1 MLKKIILTLFACS
14 CLSMAADAA
23 TILANQKTATFP
35 DTVEIRMR
43 TTMTMQGMPV
53 QTVESRLISK
63 GKGKSVTEIKSPLMN
78 MKIIR
83 NGDQISVTDLKTGA
97 TLPSQM
103 AEQMGTPDINQDV
116 GNVEDYLAPVKE
128 GTLWRLSPVN
138 PARATLFYSEELKRV
153 VKIQQTVQPG
163 IQSET
168 SIKYCGR
175 ECPFPGLP
183 AFIEIVAQA
192 NGQAAGKIL
201 LEIISVQK
209 PASISD
215 ALFAI
220 PKK

>member
-1 MLKKIILTLFACS
+1 MLKKIILSLFMCS

-23 TILANQKTATFP
+23 TILANQKTAAFP
-35 DTVEIRMR
+35 DTAEIRMR
-43 TTMTMQGMPV
+43 TTMTMQGMPA

-63 GKGKSVTEIKSPLMN
+63 GKGKSMTEIKSSLMN

-103 AEQMGTPDINQDV
+103 AGQTGTPDITQSM
-116 GNVEDYLAPVKE
+116 GNANDYLVPVKE
-128 GTLWRLSPVN
+128 GTFWRLSPVN
-138 PARATLFYSEELKRV
+138 PAQATLFYSEELKRV
-153 VKIQQTVQPG
+153 VKIQQAVQPG
-163 IQSET
+163 VQSET
-168 SIKYCGR
+168 NIKYCGK
-175 ECPFPGLP
+175 ECPFPGIP
-183 AFIEIVAQA
+183 ASIEIVTQT
-192 NGQAAGKIL
+192 NGQTAAKIL